1 MVPEQ
6 YAEQF
11 HPSQPSSKMML
22 IRLYLFGQEPQ
33 SSRQSFLIWDI
44 AGHCAV
50 GFTKQTMEKLK
61 EK

>member
-11 HPSQPSSKMML
+11 HLSQSSSKMML
-22 IRLYLFGQEPQ
+22 IRLYLFRQEPP
-33 SSRQSFLIWDI
+33 SSSQYFLIRDI
-44 AGHCAV
+44 SSHCAV
-50 GFTKQTMEKLK
+50 GLIKQTMQKLK